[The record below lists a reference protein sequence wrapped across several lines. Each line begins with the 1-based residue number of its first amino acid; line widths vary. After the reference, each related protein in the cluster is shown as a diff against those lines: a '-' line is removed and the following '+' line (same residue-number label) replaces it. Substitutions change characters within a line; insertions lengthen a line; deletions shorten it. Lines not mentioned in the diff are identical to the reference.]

1 MKKTSLSKSG
11 KVKLCLLLV
20 FIALVVGIY
29 FISHWNDYFFR
40 AVDANKVASVT
51 VTITAMFEEP
61 IAVETSDP
69 LSIEKLTSIEDT
81 VRRSDGVCRAIKT
94 RTWRIAYEYRLTNGR
109 VIRRSYKGQN
119 AKSDLSR
126 AFWGVPE
133 IRRAIDE
140 A

>member
-1 MKKTSLSKSG
+1 MKKPSFSRRTKII
-11 KVKLCLLLV
+11 LLIIAVLV
-20 FIALVVGIY
+20 GLY
-29 FISHWNDYFFR
+29 FARHWNDYFFR

-51 VTITAMFEEP
+51 VTITKMFEEP

-81 VRRSDGVCRAIKT
+81 VRRSDGVCRAIKA

-109 VIRRSYKGQN
+109 VIYRSYKGRKAQ
-119 AKSDLSR
+119 SDLSR